1 MLQDKLIEC
10 VPNFSEG
17 RDKST
22 IDAIAQSIESVPG
35 VKILHIDMGQDAHRT
50 VITFVGYPEACKE
63 AAYRSILTGTQLI
76 DMRTHQGAHPRIG
89 AVDVFP
95 FVPLV
100 NTTMQEAIDCVLEVA
115 QRVGSELLLPVYLY
129 NESAKSADR
138 KNLGDL
144 RSGEYEG
151 LAQKLT
157 TPTGQPDFGPSTM
170 NERSGALIIGAR
182 KILIA
187 YNINLNTKEVSIA
200 KKIASRLRE
209 KNGGLAAVRAIGWYM
224 PEYHCAQVSTN
235 LVDIGQT
242 PLHQVFNM
250 CTSIAK
256 EYGADT
262 VGSELIGLIPEQCLI
277 DTTDNAL
284 PENKMSRED
293 KVTVAINILGLNAV
307 KPFYPDQHIIE
318 RLLNPGPL
326 NNS

>member
-1 MLQDKLIEC
+1 MCWRWLKESAL
-10 VPNFSEG
+10 NF
-17 RDKST
+17 
-22 IDAIAQSIESVPG
+22 
-35 VKILHIDMGQDAHRT
+35 
-50 VITFVGYPEACKE
+50 
-63 AAYRSILTGTQLI
+63 
-76 DMRTHQGAHPRIG
+76 
-89 AVDVFP
+89 
-95 FVPLV
+95 
-100 NTTMQEAIDCVLEVA
+100 
-115 QRVGSELLLPVYLY
+115 LLPVYLY

-200 KKIASRLRE
+200 KRLLPLAR

-242 PLHQVFNM
+242 LCIRYLICVLLSPKNM
-250 CTSIAK
+250 
-256 EYGADT
+256 
-262 VGSELIGLIPEQCLI
+262 EQI
-277 DTTDNAL
+277 QW
-284 PENKMSRED
+284 
-293 KVTVAINILGLNAV
+293 VAN
-307 KPFYPDQHIIE
+307 
-318 RLLNPGPL
+318 
-326 NNS
+326 